1 MANKG
6 RAEAGKALEAARVA
20 ETEAASHRPTAAQ
33 KQKQI
38 AELEERAQ
46 LFGDPVKQSA
56 QAKVLE
62 RKWLR
67 FLLVHAEESSFTACA
82 GPSVELVKHF
92 VTYAFCT
99 RDLVS
104 AIGREG
110 LGDSFELQIRYML
123 AKFVFPALEYNGWT
137 GLNAHELHTFKTPRQ
152 SQPAHA
158 SRTHDIP
165 VLYY

>member
-56 QAKVLE
+56 QAK
-62 RKWLR
+62 
-67 FLLVHAEESSFTACA
+67 
-82 GPSVELVKHF
+82 
-92 VTYAFCT
+92 
-99 RDLVS
+99 
-104 AIGREG
+104 
-110 LGDSFELQIRYML
+110 
-123 AKFVFPALEYNGWT
+123 
-137 GLNAHELHTFKTPRQ
+137 RQ
-152 SQPAHA
+152 SARGAQVA
-158 SRTHDIP
+158 S
-165 VLYY
+165 VLAGARRGVQLQRVRRAVGRAGEA

>member
-38 AELEERAQ
+38 AELEDRAQ

-67 FLLVHAEESSFTACA
+67 FLLVHGEEY
-82 GPSVELVKHF
+82 GLDE
-92 VTYAFCT
+92 
-99 RDLVS
+99 
-104 AIGREG
+104 REG
-110 LGDSFELQIRYML
+110 LGL
-123 AKFVFPALEYNGWT
+123 AGGLEVNT
-137 GLNAHELHTFKTPRQ
+137 
-152 SQPAHA
+152 
-158 SRTHDIP
+158 
-165 VLYY
+165 VLPIDL

>member
-46 LFGDPVKQSA
+46 LFGDSVKQSV

-67 FLLVHAEESSFTACA
+67 FLLVHAEEYSFNARRAVGRA
-82 GPSVELVKHF
+82 GE
-92 VTYAFCT
+92 AFCDV
-99 RDLVS
+99 R
-104 AIGREG
+104 I
-110 LGDSFELQIRYML
+110 
-123 AKFVFPALEYNGWT
+123 
-137 GLNAHELHTFKTPRQ
+137 
-152 SQPAHA
+152 
-158 SRTHDIP
+158 
-165 VLYY
+165 LYS